1 MIQRWRIALAA
12 LLVLLLSAGYAVA
25 QIELPELTRPVTD
38 LTGTLS
44 KEEIA
49 SLETAILSLQKE
61 KGSQIAVLIIASTA
75 PEVIEQFGIRLAESW
90 KIGRAKVD
98 DGVILIVA
106 KDDRAMRIEVGYG
119 LEGAIP
125 DAIAKRIIEERI
137 IPQFRA
143 GNFFSGIEEGVNA
156 LAAIIRGEELPPP
169 AETGSEVDLR
179 EAGLIFLLI
188 VGSFVCA
195 ALTGKLGRVKGT
207 VVGSSIMGVLAIPFI
222 GLVSALFLFV
232 FLLTIGLGPKGG
244 GGSRRGRG
252 LGGSSW
258 SSGSSSGG
266 FSGGGGSFGG
276 GGASGRW

>member
-1 MIQRWRIALAA
+1 MRHRLRIALTAF
-12 LLVLLLSAGYAVA
+12 LVLLLSAGYAVA
-25 QIELPELTRPVTD
+25 QIELPELSRPVTD

-49 SLETAILSLQKE
+49 SLETTILTLQKE
-61 KGSQIAVLIIASTA
+61 KGSQIAVLIVPSTQ

-106 KDDRAMRIEVGYG
+106 KEDRALRIEVGYG

-143 GNFFSGIEEGVNA
+143 EKFFGGIEEGVNA
-156 LAAIIRGEELPPP
+156 LASIIRGEELPPP
-169 AETGSEVDLR
+169 SDTSDQGDLSE
-179 EAGLIFLLI
+179 GLFTFLLFGGI
-188 VGSFVCA
+188 FVCA
-195 ALTGKLGRVKGT
+195 LFASKLGRVG
-207 VVGSSIMGVLAIPFI
+207 GAIA
-222 GLVSALFLFV
+222 GSALMGTISLFILGFVGAITITV
-232 FLLTIGLGPKGG
+232 FLLLIGLAPQGS

-252 LGGSSW
+252 GGSW
-258 SSGSSSGG
+258 SSSSSSSGG
-266 FSGGGGSFGG
+266 FRGGGGSFGG